1 MQGLFFV
8 LIHNRKK
15 QVEKG
20 LLTTTVLSWICD
32 HWAQS
37 GSNCYRQVRKVLK
50 LFNMI
55 KLFISLHKKWE
66 NCTPLCWHCT
76 HFVSLL
82 IWFVWG
88 EKNATQKNLHHLLNL
103 ARGLLILLQ
112 YKTYK
117 QGKVLE
123 TFINSNSE
131 GLLVLVKVQTTFQFS
146 PNCPNNVFRAVKKA
160 VCVRGEGSFR
170 SDGWLFLTLF
180 PSLSALIRASF
191 RCSAYGGTHIW
202 YHWNYS

>member
-1 MQGLFFV
+1 M
-8 LIHNRKK
+8 
-15 QVEKG
+15 
-20 LLTTTVLSWICD
+20 LTATVPSWICD
-32 HWAQS
+32 RWARS

-66 NCTPLCWHCT
+66 NCTTLCSHCT

-82 IWFVWG
+82 NLVYVRG
-88 EKNATQKNLHHLLNL
+88 KNATQKNLHHLLNI

-160 VCVRGEGSFR
+160 VCVRGEEVV
-170 SDGWLFLTLF
+170 
-180 PSLSALIRASF
+180 
-191 RCSAYGGTHIW
+191 
-202 YHWNYS
+202 